1 MGEES
6 NSADKL
12 VEFLADIAGMS
23 EFPAL
28 SRSIEQVL
36 RKVDEEAS
44 VQHITNVILKDY
56 SLTLRILRTA
66 NSPLYNSSG
75 RQIHSISHAVTLLGV
90 EAVREMA
97 TGVVLLEHFRKQ
109 SPGLKELILLSLLT
123 ANHAREVARCVGYP
137 NREEAYLCGMFRN
150 LGEVLVA
157 CYHPRGYAAVLL
169 RVQQDRIP
177 VAQACLDVLG
187 FDYDRAGRAVAE
199 QWRIPAN
206 VRECMSDR
214 VVRLRRA
221 PSTDPQRLEA
231 ITHFAHKL
239 TIAVYRREANCARA
253 SVNLLL
259 DSLGPVL
266 GLSHG
271 EVKSIVEHALQ
282 EISEVF
288 QAMNVPMDHLRLK
301 RQTEVALEQIALE
314 QIALER
320 NDEENTVETGLDH
333 EAETETFASLLRDV
347 TIEVDRGVPDD
358 PGAITMMVMEAIYR
372 GGPFD
377 HVLFALLD
385 GKGNRL
391 AGILGFGDSIDRM
404 IHNFNFPVIGASGPV
419 AEAVLKRTDVF
430 VAGPRDRR
438 FEGTRFS
445 QMIGEPVYGL
455 FPLLVAGTVAGCLYF
470 GRREPKTFDAAAL
483 AAIGAL
489 RDQLCR
495 ALTRS
500 RTRSVLA
507 TADSVR

>member
-1 MGEES
+1 MGEEAKTAS
-6 NSADKL
+6 RL
-12 VEFLADIAGMS
+12 TEFLSEIAGMA

-36 RKVDEEAS
+36 LKVDEEAS
-44 VQHITNVILKDY
+44 LQHITNVILKDY

-66 NSPLYNSSG
+66 NSPLYNCSG

-123 ANHAREVARCVGYP
+123 ANHAREVAERVGYP
-137 NREEAYLCGMFRN
+137 RREEAYLCGMFRN

-157 CYHPRGYAAVLL
+157 CYQPRGYAAVLL
-169 RVQQDRIP
+169 RVQEDRIP
-177 VAQACLDVLG
+177 VAQACFEVLG
-187 FDYDRAGRAVAE
+187 FDYDRAGKAVAE
-199 QWRIPAN
+199 QWRIPES

-221 PSTDPQRLEA
+221 PSTEAERLEA

-239 TIAVYRREANCARA
+239 TTAVYRREANAARA

-266 GLSHG
+266 GLTHND
-271 EVKSIVEHALQ
+271 VKATVGRAL
-282 EISEVF
+282 EETGEVF

-301 RQTEVALEQIALE
+301 RQTEAALEQVV
-314 QIALER
+314 
-320 NDEENTVETGLDH
+320 EEAPVETTL
-333 EAETETFASLLRDV
+333 ESVTEVETFATLLRDV
-347 TIEVDRGVPDD
+347 TSQVDRGSPDL
-358 PGAITMMVMEAIYR
+358 GAITMMVMEAIYR

-385 GKGNRL
+385 ESGHRL
-391 AGILGFGDSIDRM
+391 AGILGFGESIDKLVQS
-404 IHNFNFPVIGASGPV
+404 FNFLVTAAAGPV
-419 AEAVLKRTDVF
+419 AAAVLKRTDVF
-430 VAGPRDRR
+430 VSGPRDRR
-438 FEGTRFS
+438 FDGTRFS
-445 QMIGEPVYGL
+445 QIVGEPQYGL
-455 FPLLVAGTVAGCLYF
+455 FPLVAGGTVAGCLYF
-470 GRREPKTFDAAAL
+470 DRHDPKTFDAAAL

-500 RTRSVLA
+500 RMKSVLT
-507 TADSVR
+507 TAGSVR

>member
-1 MGEES
+1 MGDEPKIT
-6 NSADKL
+6 DKL
-12 VEFLADIAGMS
+12 AEFLADIAQMA

-36 RKVDEEAS
+36 LKVAEEAS
-44 VQHITNVILKDY
+44 LQHITNVILKDY

-66 NSPLYNSSG
+66 NSALYNRSG
-75 RQIHSISHAVTLLGV
+75 RQILSISHAVSLLGV

-97 TGVVLLEHFRKQ
+97 TGVVLLEHFRKH

-123 ANHAREVARCVGYP
+123 ANHAREVAARIGYK
-137 NREEAYLCGMFRN
+137 RSEEAYLCGMFRN

-157 CYHPRGYAAVLL
+157 CYHPRAYAAILL
-169 RVQQDRIP
+169 RVHEDRMP
-177 VAQACLDVLG
+177 VTQACFEVLG
-187 FDYDRAGRAVAE
+187 FDYDRAGKAVAA
-199 QWRIPAN
+199 QWRIPEN

-221 PSTDPQRLEA
+221 PSTEAERLEA

-239 TIAVYRREANCARA
+239 TTAVYRREPNGARA

-266 GLSHG
+266 GLAHDD
-271 EVKSIVEHALQ
+271 VKFIVERSL
-282 EISEVF
+282 EETSEVF
-288 QAMNVPMDHLRLK
+288 QAMKVPMDHLRLR
-301 RQTEVALEQIALE
+301 RQTAAALEQVNQEAPVEAVLE
-314 QIALER
+314 
-320 NDEENTVETGLDH
+320 N
-333 EAETETFASLLRDV
+333 ETETETLATLLRDV
-347 TIEVDRGVPDD
+347 TTHVDRGAPDD
-358 PGAITMMVMEAIYR
+358 LGAVTMMVMEAIYR

-385 GKGNRL
+385 ETGHRL
-391 AGILGFGDSIDRM
+391 VGIIGFGESIDKL
-404 IHNFNFPVIGASGPV
+404 IKNFNFPVTGTSGPV
-419 AEAVLKRTDVF
+419 AEAVLKRIDVF

-438 FEGTRFS
+438 YDGTRFS
-445 QMIGEPVYGL
+445 QVVAEPIYGL
-455 FPLLVAGTVAGCLYF
+455 LPLVAGGNVAGCLYF
-470 GRREPKTFDAAAL
+470 DRRELKSFDAGAL

-500 RTRSVLA
+500 RTRSVLTPA
-507 TADSVR
+507 GAGR

>member
-6 NSADKL
+6 KIADRL
-12 VEFLADIAGMS
+12 PEFLAEIAGMS

-36 RKVDEEAS
+36 LKVDEEAS
-44 VQHITNVILKDY
+44 LQHITNVILKDY

-66 NSPLYNSSG
+66 NSSLYNRSG

-97 TGVVLLEHFRKQ
+97 TGVVLLEHFRKH

-123 ANHAREVARCVGYP
+123 ANHAREVAERVGYP
-137 NREEAYLCGMFRN
+137 KREEAYLCGMFRN

-157 CYHPRGYAAVLL
+157 CYQPRGYAGVLL
-169 RVQQDRIP
+169 RVQEDRIP
-177 VAQACLDVLG
+177 VAQACFEVLG
-187 FDYDRAGRAVAE
+187 FDYDRAGKAVAE
-199 QWRIPAN
+199 QWRIPAS

-221 PSTDPQRLEA
+221 PSTEAERLEA

-239 TIAVYRREANCARA
+239 TTAVYRREANGARA

-259 DSLGPVL
+259 HSLGPVL
-266 GLSHG
+266 GLTHDD
-271 EVKSIVEHALQ
+271 VKSIVERALA
-282 EISEVF
+282 ETAEVF

-301 RQTEVALEQIALE
+301 RQTEA
-314 QIALER
+314 ALER
-320 NDEENTVETGLDH
+320 VDEAPLVETALEH
-333 EAETETFASLLRDV
+333 PTESDTFATLLRDV
-347 TIEVDRGVPDD
+347 TAQVDRGSPEDL
-358 PGAITMMVMEAIYR
+358 GAITMMVMEAIYR

-377 HVLFALLD
+377 HVLFAMLD
-385 GKGNRL
+385 EKGHRL
-391 AGILGFGDSIDRM
+391 AGVIGFGESIDKLVQ
-404 IHNFNFPVIGASGPV
+404 NFNFPVTGASGPV
-419 AEAVLKRTDVF
+419 AAAILKQTDVF
-430 VAGPRDRR
+430 VSGPRDRR
-438 FEGTRFS
+438 FDGSRFS
-445 QMIGEPVYGL
+445 QVVGVPLYGL
-455 FPLLVAGTVAGCLYF
+455 LPLVAGGTVAGCLYF
-470 GRREPKTFDAAAL
+470 DRHEPKHLDTAAL

-500 RTRSVLA
+500 RTRSVL
-507 TADSVR
+507 TTVDSSR

>member
-1 MGEES
+1 MGEDS
-6 NSADKL
+6 KTNDRLA
-12 VEFLADIAGMS
+12 EFLAEIAGMA

-28 SRSIEQVL
+28 SHSIEQVL
-36 RKVDEEAS
+36 LKVAEEAS
-44 VQHITNVILKDY
+44 LQHITNVILKDY

-66 NSPLYNSSG
+66 NSPLYNRSG

-97 TGVVLLEHFRKQ
+97 TGVVLLEHFRKH

-123 ANHAREVARCVGYP
+123 ANHAREVADRVGYP
-137 NREEAYLCGMFRN
+137 KREEAYLCGMFRN

-169 RVQQDRIP
+169 RVQEDQIP
-177 VAQACLDVLG
+177 AAQACFEVLG
-187 FDYDRAGRAVAE
+187 FDYDRAGRAVAA
-199 QWRIPAN
+199 QWRIPES

-221 PSTDPQRLEA
+221 PSNDAERLEA

-239 TIAVYRREANCARA
+239 TIAVYRRERNAARA

-259 DSLGPVL
+259 NSLGPVL
-266 GLSHG
+266 GLTHDD
-271 EVKSIVEHALQ
+271 VKAIVELALA
-282 EISEVF
+282 ETGEVF

-301 RQTEVALEQIALE
+301 RQTEAALEQT
-314 QIALER
+314 
-320 NDEENTVETGLDH
+320 DEEQPVDAGL
-333 EAETETFASLLRDV
+333 ENSTETETLATLLRDV
-347 TIEVDRGVPDD
+347 TAQVDRGSPDD
-358 PGAITMMVMEAIYR
+358 LGAITMMVMEAIYR

-385 GKGNRL
+385 EKGHRL
-391 AGILGFGDSIDRM
+391 GGIIGFGESIDRL
-404 IHNFNFPVIGASGPV
+404 IKNFNFPVIGAAGPV
-419 AEAVLKRTDVF
+419 AAAVLKRTDVF

-438 FEGTRFS
+438 YDGTKFS
-445 QMIGEPVYGL
+445 QVVGEPQYGL
-455 FPLLVAGTVAGCLYF
+455 LPLVAGGSVAGCLYF
-470 GRREPKTFDAAAL
+470 DRHEVKNFDAGAL
-483 AAIGAL
+483 ATIGAL

-500 RTRSVLA
+500 RTGNVLA
-507 TADSVR
+507 TADSGR